1 MNLPNALT
9 VSRLIAIPVLMAVML
24 VPFPSHDLVAA
35 GIFAVFSVTDTLDG
49 QIARRYGLVT
59 ELGKFLDPLADK
71 LFVLAVL
78 VALVQE
84 GLIPAWV
91 AIVIFGRELL
101 ITILRSVAVGQGR
114 MISASSL
121 GKAKTLAQVTA
132 ILLIIL
138 GRPYPFLEPYANAVL
153 AVALVVTIYSGF
165 DYLWKFR
172 HVLLGNAP
180 RQVVVLPVGGGGPTA
195 SDVVH
200 PLARELGDKLAAA
213 GLTISLAESCTG
225 GLVAKLM
232 TDLPGSSAYFRGG
245 IVAYSNEVKR
255 SQLGVA
261 AALLTEHGAVSSE
274 VALAMAEGARN
285 SLGTDLALSVTG
297 ISGPEADGTD
307 KPVGLTFIG
316 VVGPGL
322 GRVVEHHWDGDRWD
336 NRRSS
341 AEAALQLAITVIPEI
356 VVDRR
361 TGVR

>member
-9 VSRLIAIPVLMAVML
+9 VSRLVAIPVLMAVML
-24 VPFPSHDLVAA
+24 VSFPGHDLVAA
-35 GIFAVFSVTDTLDG
+35 GIFAVFSVTDTVDG
-49 QIARRYGLVT
+49 YIARRYGLVT

-121 GKAKTLAQVTA
+121 GKTKTVTQVAA

-138 GRPYPFLEPYANAVL
+138 GRPYPILEPYAIAVL
-153 AVALVVTIYSGF
+153 SLALVVTIYSGF

-172 HVLLGNAP
+172 HVLLGIAP
-180 RQVVVLPVGGGGPTA
+180 RQVAVLPVGGGGPTA

-200 PLARELGDKLAAA
+200 PLARELGDKLTAA
-213 GLTISLAESCTG
+213 GLTLSLAESCTG
-225 GLVAKLM
+225 GLLAKLV

-245 IVAYSNEVKR
+245 IVAYSNDVK
-255 SQLGVA
+255 SGQLGIPLD
-261 AALLTEHGAVSSE
+261 LLARHGAVSSQ
-274 VALAMAEGARN
+274 VALAMAEGVRTV
-285 SLGTDLALSVTG
+285 LGTDVAVSVTG

-307 KPVGLTFIG
+307 KPVGLTYIG
-316 VVGPGL
+316 IAGPGL
-322 GRVVEHHWDGDRWD
+322 GRVTEHRWEGDRWD

-341 AEAALQLAITVIPEI
+341 AEAALQLAIDVLPEI